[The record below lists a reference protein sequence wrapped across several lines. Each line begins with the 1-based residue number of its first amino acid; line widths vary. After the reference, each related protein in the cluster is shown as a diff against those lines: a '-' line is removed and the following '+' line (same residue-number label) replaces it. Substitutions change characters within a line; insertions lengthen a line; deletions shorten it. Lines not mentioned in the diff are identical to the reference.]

1 MIVSVFEDKGLEY
14 YVRKYWLLKREKEF
28 SLILMKL
35 FESVGEVRK
44 VENISDLGSRL
55 EEGVFSLFRRLF
67 GIRR

>member
-1 MIVSVFEDKGLEY
+1 MIVSVFEDKGSEY

-35 FESVGEVRK
+35 FESVGEARK